1 MKTDFHRHS
10 KFVKSMCGIVDL
22 LAGSIID
29 TGGEALGATEKG
41 VEDGCERGV
50 HGCEFC

>member
-10 KFVKSMCGIVDL
+10 KFVKSMWGIVDL
-22 LAGSIID
+22 LAGSID
-29 TGGEALGATEKG
+29 TGGEALGANEKG
-41 VEDGCERGV
+41 VEDECELGV